1 MNPPEGASGRPG
13 RRQALIAGGVVA
25 VAVVAVLG
33 YLALSGQGGPRTP
46 GAGPTSSPASSPT
59 STAASPAVTAPPAT
73 TTVPSPAGTG
83 AGAPPAPVTPFAP
96 PEMAP
101 VPLDA
106 ASERQSGVVV
116 RLDRIEPVSGE
127 AKLPGEVS
135 GPALRFSI
143 SIHNG
148 GSTPIDLG
156 AVVVNAYAGA
166 DETPLEFMTT
176 PGGEPFSGQVQPGDT
191 GRGVYLFSVR
201 GIDQA
206 EVTLTV
212 DPKAGEPASVFR
224 GVAPR

>member
-1 MNPPEGASGRPG
+1 MNSPEEKSGRPG
-13 RRQALIAGGVVA
+13 RRPALIAGGMVA
-25 VAVVAVLG
+25 VALVAVLG
-33 YLALSGQGGPRTP
+33 YLVLFGAGGGGTP
-46 GAGPTSSPASSPT
+46 GAGPMSSSAPTPVSSVGSPT
-59 STAASPAVTAPPAT
+59 VVGQPGTPPGPTPSGT
-73 TTVPSPAGTG
+73 T

-106 ASERQSGVVV
+106 PSERESGVVV
-116 RLDRIEPVSGE
+116 RLDNIEPVSGE

-135 GPALRFSI
+135 GPALRFTI
-143 SIHNG
+143 TIHNG
-148 GSTPIDLG
+148 GSAPIDLG
-156 AVVVNAYAGA
+156 AVVVNAYSGP

-176 PGGEPFSGQVQPGDT
+176 PGGDPFSGQVQPGGT

-201 GIDQA
+201 GVDKA